1 MKMNFGLDLV
11 QTQKLIL
18 TKELKQ
24 SLEILQMSRVELED
38 IIHKEVQENPLLEAE
53 DKNSVDWEKYI
64 KKMDTYSKEER
75 GTYYQ
80 EEDDEY
86 NPENFIKAQVNLYDY
101 LTDQIS
107 YLGFSK
113 RDLKIALYLVNSIDE
128 NGYFQGDFEEI
139 SLELR
144 TNKVHLE
151 EILEKIQSV
160 DPPGI
165 GARSL
170 EECLL
175 LQLPE
180 EDASDE
186 VLRKIIIEDLR
197 AVGEKRFRD
206 LCKKYKIATEELS
219 DYIEIIRSL
228 EPKPGRLFSSETQ
241 NYVQPDVIVEKIGD
255 EYVVISTKGGQPMLK
270 INNLYKS
277 ILTQESEES
286 VKDYVKEK
294 LNGAM
299 NLIKNIENRTNT
311 VLKVANEI
319 VKEQKDFFERG
330 KKYLKPMVL
339 RDIAERLEFH
349 ESTISRTV
357 NGKYMMTPYGL
368 FEFKYFFSSGLRE
381 DSGEDIASTS
391 VKNMIKDIVEE
402 ENTKKPHSDQ
412 KICEILM
419 DKGINIS
426 RRTVAKYREELQIP
440 SSSRRKSI

>member
-1 MKMNFGLDLV
+1 
-11 QTQKLIL
+11 
-18 TKELKQ
+18 
-24 SLEILQMSRVELED
+24 
-38 IIHKEVQENPLLEAE
+38 
-53 DKNSVDWEKYI
+53 
-64 KKMDTYSKEER
+64 
-75 GTYYQ
+75 
-80 EEDDEY
+80 
-86 NPENFIKAQVNLYDY
+86 
-101 LTDQIS
+101 
-107 YLGFSK
+107 
-113 RDLKIALYLVNSIDE
+113 
-128 NGYFQGDFEEI
+128 
-139 SLELR
+139 
-144 TNKVHLE
+144 
-151 EILEKIQSV
+151 
-160 DPPGI
+160 
-165 GARSL
+165 
-170 EECLL
+170 
-175 LQLPE
+175 
-180 EDASDE
+180 
-186 VLRKIIIEDLR
+186 
-197 AVGEKRFRD
+197 
-206 LCKKYKIATEELS
+206 
-219 DYIEIIRSL
+219 
-228 EPKPGRLFSSETQ
+228 
-241 NYVQPDVIVEKIGD
+241 
-255 EYVVISTKGGQPMLK
+255 
-270 INNLYKS
+270 
-277 ILTQESEES
+277 
-286 VKDYVKEK
+286 
-294 LNGAM
+294 M